1 MSAIREKKHLLD
13 SLFLKMAENSVES
26 LSIYVEL
33 KENINDWVKVLDL
46 KRESAL
52 DTAETFL

>member
-1 MSAIREKKHLLD
+1 MSAIRAKKHLLD

-52 DTAETFL
+52 DTA